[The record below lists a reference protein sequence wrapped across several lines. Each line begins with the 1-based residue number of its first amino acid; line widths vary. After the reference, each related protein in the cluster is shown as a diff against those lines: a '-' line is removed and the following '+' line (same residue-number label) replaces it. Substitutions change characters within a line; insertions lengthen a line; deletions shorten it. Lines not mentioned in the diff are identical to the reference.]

1 MKEKGRLEAARE
13 GERDLC
19 MCHGPHRVLLCSAL
33 IEFVSW
39 AVISSIYKPGPLGNQ
54 QRWHCLWRFL

>member
-33 IEFVSW
+33 IEFVCHIAHLQARS
-39 AVISSIYKPGPLGNQ
+39 P
-54 QRWHCLWRFL
+54 R